1 MAAFPPRRP
10 IAFEMPPLPDPRS
23 DDPVYFL
30 LHIPKTAGQTIQ
42 FHLADHCAPGVYWR
56 SRAMVRRGR
65 RAKPDGLPDPDR
77 ARVISGHHIGR
88 SLEALFPGRQIR
100 RIVLLRD
107 PLSLQISFYN
117 WQMMDNLANGLGTYS
132 FDRHLRALP
141 HDFIAHFLLWRWLE
155 IPWPVLMTMSQAKK
169 QRTLERMLA
178 DFWFVGAHT
187 DCDRVVEAL
196 SLELGVPPAAARR
209 NSASE
214 LQARTGWRLLT
225 ADALAPATRA
235 AILAD
240 NRLDRALWERW
251 RGVGFDTA
259 AMRSRPHPPV
269 ENSGFLGHEAIRPW
283 CMLGRFAERRWTG
296 WRRPSGGPLVSQGD
310 QARAA
315 GEWEL
320 AARYYRA
327 ALRAMPEASAIWVQ
341 YGHALKET
349 GHVVEAEEAYRQAL
363 RVGADM
369 ADTHLQLGHALKL
382 QGRTDEAAAAYL
394 RAAAL
399 DPALRHA
406 RRELIG
412 LGWTPARID
421 QRVQAATVAG

>member
-1 MAAFPPRRP
+1 
-10 IAFEMPPLPDPRS
+10 MPTSPDPRS

-65 RAKPDGLPDPDR
+65 RAKPDGLPDFDR

-88 SLEALFPGRQIR
+88 SLEAFFPGREIR

-155 IPWPVLMTMSQAKK
+155 IPWPVLMTISQAKK
-169 QRTLERMLA
+169 QGILERMLA
-178 DFWFVGAHT
+178 DFWFVGAHS

-196 SLELGVPPAAARR
+196 SLDLGVPPAPARR

-225 ADALAPATRA
+225 ADALPPATRA
-235 AILAD
+235 AILAH
-240 NRLDRALWERW
+240 NRLDRALWESW

-259 AMRSRPHPPV
+259 AMRSRRHSFV
-269 ENSGFLGHEAIRPW
+269 ENSGFLGHEMIRPW
-283 CMLGRFAERRWTG
+283 YMLGRFAERQWTA
-296 WRRPSGGPLVSQGD
+296 WQRPSGGPAVRRGD
-310 QARAA
+310 RARDA

-320 AARYYRA
+320 AARYYRE
-327 ALRAMPEASAIWVQ
+327 ALQAMPNASAIWVQ

-349 GHVVEAEEAYRQAL
+349 GQIIEAEKAYRRSLAL
-363 RVGADM
+363 SADV

-382 QGRTDEAAAAYL
+382 QGRIDEAAAAYL
-394 RAAAL
+394 RSAAL
-399 DPALRHA
+399 DPTLRHP
-406 RRELIG
+406 RDELIG
-412 LGWTPARID
+412 LGWTGARIE
-421 QRVQAATVAG
+421 QALQATAPAASAFSGGE